1 MHCML
6 EHTKRQVIKSFF
18 FPEMRLIYFP
28 VFIIAVC
35 FFFFLLMLRWPKT
48 KVSIRFCSFIIKNS
62 WFAITCQGGYVG
74 GQYNRI
80 FCRRTYMKIEF
91 GSQRREMLLFFTTNM
106 AAVTSRVNQ
115 QY

>member
-1 MHCML
+1 MYCML

-28 VFIIAVC
+28 AFIIAVC
-35 FFFFLLMLRWPKT
+35 FFFCSYAKMAKKT

-62 WFAITCQGGYVG
+62 WFAITCQGGHVG

-80 FCRRTYMKIEF
+80 FCRRTYMKREF